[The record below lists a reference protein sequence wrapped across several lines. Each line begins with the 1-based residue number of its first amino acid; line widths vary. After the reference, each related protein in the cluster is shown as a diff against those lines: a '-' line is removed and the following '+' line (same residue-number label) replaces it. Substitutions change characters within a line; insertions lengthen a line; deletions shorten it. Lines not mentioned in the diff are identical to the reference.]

1 MNSQYVL
8 RPIPESSDDRFVLHG
23 RDLRV
28 GYQLEETARFD
39 DDVWPMA
46 PASLQTQ
53 ERGLTL
59 RFLTVPPQHRVTLK
73 RLCYAMLSGPSPD
86 DGPRPRVS
94 SVATAFYS
102 FRTFLKWLDENHPTV
117 GLPGVN
123 LPLLEQY
130 QLHLLTEY
138 RASTRRYALRSAV
151 NIAWRYRESLAGEGL
166 PQDPRDLPAW
176 SEPDRSANRENSTAR
191 VPESVQSRVLV
202 WALRFVDD
210 FSDDIV
216 DAIDAWI
223 DRRRPQV
230 SRTASGKPWGYQQ
243 QRIKSYLDTAR
254 DLERPLPGRLGVP
267 SFNAI
272 AYQIGCDR
280 TALERHRERVITTA
294 AMVGV
299 SEHIELGLTIKGQ
312 IDGMPWLDGVTLSP
326 GQEDSLTVLTQVLHA
341 ACYIVIAFLSGMRD
355 NEIKHLQPG
364 CCTVALDTSGRPYRW
379 TVNSLAFKGEADD
392 HGTPATWVVGNA
404 AARAIHVLERAH
416 EAIKTQKSE
425 WLFTPFKVG
434 PGAGS
439 AGRGGN
445 HALTLAGTNRH
456 LGRFTSWVNDYC
468 ASRGRKDGI
477 PDVDGR
483 PWRLSS
489 RQFRR
494 TLAWYIARRPGGS
507 IAGAIAYRHHSIRMF
522 EGYAGTSA
530 SGFRAEVEA
539 EEALA
544 RGEQLL
550 AMIDQHDHT
559 ELLGTA
565 AVDGTQR
572 LETLAENAKFRGV
585 VSTDRQRLLRLM
597 KRHDPAIYPGQYV
610 TCVYDHRKALCRTR
624 SSTSGDLPDITT
636 CQPLACGNVALTG
649 DNLTAWRAELSAIE
663 ADRAARPSLPPLLD
677 ADLKTRS
684 ARIMKLISRAEAE
697 LQ

>member
-1 MNSQYVL
+1 MTPQYFL
-8 RPIPESSDDRFVLHG
+8 RPVPESNDERFVLHG
-23 RDLRV
+23 RDLRA
-28 GYQLEETARFD
+28 GYKLEETARFD
-39 DDVWPMA
+39 DDEWPLA

-59 RFLTVPPQHRVTLK
+59 RFLTVPPAHRITLK
-73 RLCYAMLSGPSPD
+73 RLCYAMLSGQAPD
-86 DGPRPRVS
+86 EGPRPRVS
-94 SVATAFYS
+94 SVATEFYN
-102 FRTFLKWLDENHPTV
+102 FRTFVTWLDKNHPTV
-117 GLPGVN
+117 RLPQVS
-123 LPLLEQY
+123 LPVLEQY
-130 QLHLLTEY
+130 QLHLLTEH

-151 NIAWRYRESLAGEGL
+151 NKAWRYREALAGDGL

-176 SEPDRSANRENSTAR
+176 SEPGRNANRENSTAR
-191 VPESVQSRVLV
+191 IPEPVQSRVLV

-210 FSDDIV
+210 FSGDII

-223 DRRRPQV
+223 LRRRPQGAR
-230 SRTASGKPWGYQQ
+230 SATGKPWGYQQ
-243 QRIKSYLDTAR
+243 QRILSYLTTAR
-254 DLERPLPGRLGVP
+254 ELKRPLPGRLGVP

-272 AYQIGCDR
+272 AHQIGCDR
-280 TALERHRERVITTA
+280 TALERHREKVIATA
-294 AMVGV
+294 AEVGV
-299 SEHIELGLTIKGQ
+299 SEHIELGLSIKGQ
-312 IDGMPWLDGVTLSP
+312 IDGVPWLDGVTLSP
-326 GQEDSLTVLTQVLHA
+326 GQEDSLTVLSQLLHA

-364 CCTVALDTSGRPYRW
+364 CCTVALDTAGRPYRW
-379 TVNSLAFKGEADD
+379 TVHSLAFKGEADD
-392 HGTPATWVVGNA
+392 HGTPATWVVGSA

-416 EAIKTQKSE
+416 DAIKTQKSE

-456 LGRFTSWVNDYC
+456 LVRFTSWVNEYC
-468 ASRGRKDGI
+468 ASRGRNDEI
-477 PDVDGR
+477 PEVDGR

-507 IAGAIAYRHHSIRMF
+507 IAGAIAYRHHSIHMF

-559 ELLGTA
+559 ELLGPA
-565 AVDGTQR
+565 AVNGAKR
-572 LETLAENAKFRGV
+572 LDAFAESAKFRGV

-597 KRHDPAIYPGQYV
+597 KRHEPAIYPGQYV

-624 SSTSGDLPDITT
+624 SSTSGNLPDITT
-636 CQPLACGNVALTG
+636 CQPLACGNVALTS
-649 DNLTAWRAELSAIE
+649 DNLTAWRAELAAIE
-663 ADRAARPSLPPLLD
+663 ADRVARPSLPPLLD
-677 ADLKTRS
+677 ADLEARS
-684 ARIMKLISRAEAE
+684 ARILKMISRLEAE
-697 LQ
+697 PQ